1 MQVNCGIFHHSFSY
15 LRVLEHWLYIYY
27 NAIRRAKHFDDLH
40 RVITKLVAGAL
51 TLNQFIHIKKLSDK
65 KKKGGVLPSL
75 VEVKAFVTISKPLR
89 YYYTS
94 NREKYKKYTIYLIT
108 DQLDSS
114 KLKSSVKPV
123 TIIKCLPFHST
134 ITA

>member
-65 KKKGGVLPSL
+65 KKKRGGSAITSGSKSICYHFQTPKVLL
-75 VEVKAFVTISKPLR
+75 H
-89 YYYTS
+89 
-94 NREKYKKYTIYLIT
+94 
-108 DQLDSS
+108 
-114 KLKSSVKPV
+114 
-123 TIIKCLPFHST
+123 IK
-134 ITA
+134 